1 MSTALLQELHQEV
14 RRLYIA
20 GSDLAAG
27 DFRLKRLL
35 PQFQQLGER
44 APVFKRLG
52 EGITALIEPG
62 STAEPV
68 SAAKLQELT
77 LLLESVL
84 YTQGVTAPD
93 GTPGPLRVFYFPAET
108 RLPYRKLA
116 AVRQALTTT
125 GSGRYEIVIE
135 AFKEGVFQDMRL
147 LPLAIAALKDP
158 YAELAEFAAA
168 EILPSYGPAIAEY
181 LMEHFNPAG
190 GRGEVRKLQVIGKV
204 GGAGVLEQIYAAAE
218 SGSDDVRVAA
228 IGCLA
233 GHEAYIP
240 ALLEW
245 TADKKKTIREA
256 AFAALA
262 AGGSLQ
268 GGERLLEAFSLKKD
282 RALVAEALS
291 KWPSAR
297 VADQLSVR
305 FMEELR
311 EAPRDNE
318 DKKKTETYWNGIEP
332 YLTALHSERNPQ
344 LDEAYSYVIGEYP
357 RFISFGWLPLIDQAA
372 WYTEKSDTAES
383 LELLKGLA
391 KQNMRYLPNVFRAAQ
406 QQLNP
411 KELYNQFGGT
421 MVNKLKSIVSKEAAQ
436 RDQQLLE
443 TLERQIMNVERVAY
457 ETPWSSSRDR
467 LQYSREMM
475 PAERI
480 AAEWDPRWLDWF
492 IDRDALELVCAFAQ
506 PGHER
511 ARSYLLEKLQGQKKR
526 RMQEFITNIFI
537 GLERTDMQEE
547 ERQELLMSVL
557 ENDRLYNPYIFD
569 YYVFQVM
576 LRFPVSYIS
585 RIEAIVPVYRYE
597 CAQQL
602 EYLLNHLRSQ
612 E

>member
-1 MSTALLQELHQEV
+1 MDGGQEEDHPGSCV
-14 RRLYIA
+14 CRFGSRRFPTGRGTSA
-20 GSDLAAG
+20 GSIFA
-27 DFRLKRLL
+27 
-35 PQFQQLGER
+35 E
-44 APVFKRLG
+44 
-52 EGITALIEPG
+52 EGPG
-62 STAEPV
+62 
-68 SAAKLQELT
+68 
-77 LLLESVL
+77 
-84 YTQGVTAPD
+84 
-93 GTPGPLRVFYFPAET
+93 
-108 RLPYRKLA
+108 
-116 AVRQALTTT
+116 
-125 GSGRYEIVIE
+125 
-135 AFKEGVFQDMRL
+135 
-147 LPLAIAALKDP
+147 
-158 YAELAEFAAA
+158 
-168 EILPSYGPAIAEY
+168 
-181 LMEHFNPAG
+181 AG
-190 GRGEVRKLQVIGKV
+190 G
-204 GGAGVLEQIYAAAE
+204 GGAL
-218 SGSDDVRVAA
+218 
-228 IGCLA
+228 
-233 GHEAYIP
+233 
-240 ALLEW
+240 
-245 TADKKKTIREA
+245 
-256 AFAALA
+256 
-262 AGGSLQ
+262 
-268 GGERLLEAFSLKKD
+268 
-282 RALVAEALS
+282 

-318 DKKKTETYWNGIEP
+318 DKKKSETYWNGIEP

-344 LDEAYSYVIGEYP
+344 LDEAYSYVIGEYT

-372 WYTEKSDTAES
+372 WYTEKSVIAES

-411 KELYNQFGGT
+411 EELYNQFGGT
-421 MVNKLKSIVSKEAAQ
+421 MMNKLKSIVSKEAAQ

-457 ETPWSSSRDR
+457 ESPWSSSRDR
-467 LQYSREMM
+467 LQYSREML

-569 YYVFQVM
+569 YFVFQMM